1 MPEIRNSV
9 LNRLGNCSRHCS
21 TSPAWVPDAALPP
34 PSLESCIH
42 AVEDAKD
49 AKKARWK
56 QESSR
61 RYGDA
66 PSAGRKLR
74 AIARRVVMLAIS
86 LGALLAAAV
95 QAATPLEVIQK
106 VERQLVP
113 GNHVLRIELTNQRLD
128 GSVGS
133 YEVRFQIRD
142 VDSVFG
148 VFQKPEREK
157 GREILR
163 VDDALWTYI
172 PSVGRTLRIADRDS
186 FAGGDFSNADVMRA
200 DWSANYD
207 LSLAKE
213 TANQW
218 IIDLAAKKDR
228 EAAYAKMRLWV
239 GKGDGQPVQQYFYDA
254 AGTLLKIC
262 RYGTVRAFGAVSRPT
277 LLVMENV
284 ITREKTTLRVLD
296 LQTGQSF
303 APTRFAVD
311 SLGK

>member
-1 MPEIRNSV
+1 MPD
-9 LNRLGNCSRHCS
+9 GRH
-21 TSPAWVPDAALPP
+21 AA
-34 PSLESCIH
+34 
-42 AVEDAKD
+42 
-49 AKKARWK
+49 
-56 QESSR
+56 
-61 RYGDA
+61 
-66 PSAGRKLR
+66 
-74 AIARRVVMLAIS
+74 RVA
-86 LGALLAAAV
+86 LGALLAGVLLSGSAL
-95 QAATPLEVIQK
+95 AATPLEVIQK

-113 GNHVLRIELTNQRLD
+113 GNHAMLIELANKRLD

-142 VDSVFG
+142 VDHVFG

-218 IIDLAAKKDR
+218 IIDLVARKDR
-228 EAAYAKMRLWV
+228 EPAYAKMRLWV
-239 GKGDGQPVQQYFYDA
+239 GKQDFQPVQQYFYDA
-254 AGTLLKIC
+254 TGTLLKIC
-262 RYGTVRAFGAVSRPT
+262 RYGAVRAFGAVSRPT

-284 ITREKTTLRVLD
+284 ITREQTTLRVLD
-296 LQTGQSF
+296 LQTGQRF
-303 APTRFAVD
+303 PMTRFAVD
-311 SLGK
+311 GLGK